1 MFQFGGFNMMF
12 PEAVRVFKASYKCF
26 SVSMLPGNE
35 RQEIEN
41 GGKIIM
47 PASALDV
54 LTRLNIDYPML
65 FKLVNFKDSRYTHA
79 GVLEF
84 VADEGK
90 CYLPYW
96 MMVNLLLKE
105 GDILSIENVSLP
117 VAKDSKFQPCSI
129 DFLDITNPK
138 AVLENALRNF
148 ACLTTG
154 DVIAIKYNKKVYE
167 LRVLETKPGDA
178 VSIIECDMNVDFE
191 APVGYKDQVKDNKT
205 DEESQDHVMEEVM
218 ETFAGAGVRLD
229 GKKKKEN
236 QLDTKGVKKIMA
248 RGIPDYDY
256 KFGQLTFDR
265 SVKPITD
272 RVVETD
278 SNPAP
283 TNEGFHGHGF
293 SMKKLRK

>member
-1 MFQFGGFNMMF
+1 MFQFSGFNMMF
-12 PEAVRVFKASYKCF
+12 PDAGRVFKASYECF
-26 SVSMLPGNE
+26 SVSMMPGNE

-47 PASALDV
+47 PASALDS
-54 LTRLNIDYPML
+54 LTRLNIEYPML
-65 FKLVNFKDSRYTHA
+65 FKLTNVKESLYTHA

-84 VADEGK
+84 VAEEGK

-96 MMVNLLLKE
+96 MMVNLFLIE
-105 GDILSIENVSLP
+105 GDILAIENVSLP
-117 VAKDSKFQPCSI
+117 VAKVTKFQPCSV

-154 DVIAIKYNKKVYE
+154 DIIAIKYNKKVYE
-167 LRVLETKPGDA
+167 LHVLETKPGDA

-191 APVGYKDQVKDNKT
+191 APVGYKEKVEEKKT
-205 DEESQDHVMEEVM
+205 YEASQDHVMEEAI
-218 ETFAGAGVRLD
+218 ETFKGAGVRLD

-236 QLDTKGVKKIMA
+236 QLDTKGVKKVKA
-248 RGIPDYDY
+248 RGVPDYDY

-265 SVKPITD
+265 SVKPISD
-272 RVVETD
+272 RVVKTD
-278 SNPAP
+278 FNPVP
-283 TNEGFHGHGF
+283 TNDGFQGQGF
-293 SMKKLRK
+293 SMKKLRN